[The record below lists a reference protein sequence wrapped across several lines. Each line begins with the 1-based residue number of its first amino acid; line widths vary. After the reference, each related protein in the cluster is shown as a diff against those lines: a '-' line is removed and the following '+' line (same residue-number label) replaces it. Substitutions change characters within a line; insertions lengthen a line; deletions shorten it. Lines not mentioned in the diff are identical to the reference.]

1 LGSRIVLTAVVAALV
16 VALCVPAT
24 ADTPP
29 TKEQAL
35 ALARAINL
43 RAADLPGWRAAPNTN
58 TPADQ
63 REEDRLNRCAGT
75 VPNSRAIAHLSSP
88 DLSRTTR
95 SYYRDAVSEVTVM
108 PTVAL
113 ANQDLAAA
121 QTKRARRC
129 IAKFLSKMPPD
140 PNVKVVGTSVQSLP
154 APTRHGLGLRIR
166 IRLRLSGQPTVMYG
180 DVFAFVRG
188 RVEVAL
194 TTFSFPRLFP
204 AAKERQLVRLLVKR
218 QRNSVRSTRKPSAA
232 VSFLPSSVARAL

>member
-1 LGSRIVLTAVVAALV
+1 MGYRAVLPAVVAALA
-16 VALCVPAT
+16 VALCIPAT

-29 TKEQAL
+29 TKDQAL

-75 VPNSRAIAHLSSP
+75 VPSSRAIAHLSSP
-88 DLSRTTR
+88 DFSRTTQ
-95 SYYRDAVSEVTVM
+95 SFYRDAVSEVTVM
-108 PTVAL
+108 PTAAL
-113 ANQDLAAA
+113 ANRDLAAA
-121 QTKRARRC
+121 RTKRARRC

-140 PNVKVVGTSVQSLP
+140 PNVKVVGTSVRSLP
-154 APTRHGLGLRIR
+154 PPTRAGLGLRIK
-166 IRLRLSGQPTVMYG
+166 IRLTLSGRPTVMYG

-194 TTFSFPRLFP
+194 TTFSFPRTFP
-204 AAKERQLVRLLVKR
+204 AAKERQLTRLLVKR
-218 QRNSVRSTRKPSAA
+218 QRTNVRSTRKPSLK
-232 VSFLPSSVARAL
+232 VRRLLSP